1 MRILNIKRN
10 EAPGLQCQRL
20 LFIWIYI
27 GNDVWSTYRV
37 GLVIFP
43 SKRMALDCPST
54 TAKKN
59 GRLKDSCRGTPA
71 SGVFSRTSAPPDIS
85 NTTLLTTCRGN
96 TEPVNGDDHSTQS
109 VESWELT
116 THLLTWSTLKGLAVL
131 SRLNSASEPRSLA
144 SISGFM
150 FVSRSRM
157 SLVND
162 KENCGRDSSN
172 KLGRWTQGLFD
183 LGRVGKI
190 YLVKLFPLL
199 YSTWPEQRYISWLK
213 DS

>member
-27 GNDVWSTYRV
+27 GNYVWSTYRV

-59 GRLKDSCRGTPA
+59 GRLKASCRGTPA

-109 VESWELT
+109 VESESWPLISSPGRPWRGLPCWVGWT
-116 THLLTWSTLKGLAVL
+116 LPRSPGVWLQFRDSCLSVGPACHWSTTRRIVGGTAPTNWVDGHKGY
-131 SRLNSASEPRSLA
+131 
-144 SISGFM
+144 SI
-150 FVSRSRM
+150 
-157 SLVND
+157 
-162 KENCGRDSSN
+162 
-172 KLGRWTQGLFD
+172 
-183 LGRVGKI
+183 
-190 YLVKLFPLL
+190 
-199 YSTWPEQRYISWLK
+199 
-213 DS
+213 